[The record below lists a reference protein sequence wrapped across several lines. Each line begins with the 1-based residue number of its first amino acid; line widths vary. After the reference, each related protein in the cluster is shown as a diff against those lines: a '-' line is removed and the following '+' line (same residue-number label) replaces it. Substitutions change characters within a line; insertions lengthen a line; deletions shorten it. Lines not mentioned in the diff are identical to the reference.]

1 MKRLIRNTNRAE
13 KRRGVA
19 AVEFA
24 VCIPLF
30 LLLTIGAIQTTDA
43 IYLKNSL
50 RVVAYE
56 AVREGV
62 KPTGTNA
69 TVSARANE
77 IITARNVQGA
87 TVTTSPA
94 DITTANAGDYI
105 TVTVTAP
112 ANSNTIMPNW
122 FFTDKIIK
130 DELVMTRE

>member
-1 MKRLIRNTNRAE
+1 MKRLIRNTNRTE

-62 KPTGTNA
+62 KPTGTNT
-69 TVSARANE
+69 TVSTRANE
-77 IITARNVQGA
+77 ILTARNVQGGV
-87 TVTTSPA
+87 VTTSPS
-94 DITTANAGDYI
+94 DVSTAAAGDSI
-105 TVTVTAP
+105 TITVTAP

-122 FFTDKIIK
+122 FFTDKIIR
-130 DELVMTRE
+130 EQMVMTRE